1 MDLFLIKNGYQ
12 LGYIASQ
19 HKSSC
24 GMVFA
29 NAIIVPVSAEWRKYL
44 GCVAI
49 MPQYI
54 LIKNENDLQLAGK
67 GRGVIWNVTKNHS
80 QLDLSLV

>member
-1 MDLFLIKNGYQ
+1 MQYHYSLE
-12 LGYIASQ
+12 YIAPQ

-24 GMVFA
+24 GMDFA
-29 NAIIVPVSAEWRKYL
+29 LAIIVPVLVEWRKYL

-49 MPQYI
+49 MPQDI
-54 LIKNENDLQLAGK
+54 LLKNENDLQLGAG
-67 GRGVIWNVTKNHS
+67 VVWNVTKNHS